1 MEVRQPAAPHF
12 YSGDCVRST
21 ERFLEG
27 FTPPTFPEQVV
38 AGVVPHAGWQYSGA
52 VAAKVYESIRRK
64 NIPSTFVLFGAV
76 HRRLNPKHA
85 VYATGAWATPLG
97 DVAIDEELAAAILE
111 QTAEWAVDNPQAHE
125 EEHAIEVQ
133 VPFIRHLFPGATIV
147 PISVNPTEQA
157 VPFGRRVGQILKE
170 QRRRTVVIGSTDLT
184 HYGEPYRFIPAGFGA
199 RAHQWLQAN
208 DARILHLAE
217 QMQAEELV
225 PEAARHQNACGP
237 GALAA
242 TVAAARAL
250 GTERGYLLDYT
261 TSYDVAPER
270 VFRIAVGYAGLLF

>member
-12 YSGDCVRST
+12 YSGDCVRSVQQ
-21 ERFLEG
+21 FLAG
-27 FTPPTFPEQVV
+27 FTPPTVPEQIL

-52 VAAKVYESIRRK
+52 VAAQVYESIRR
-64 NIPSTFVLFGAV
+64 NDSPSTFVIFGAV
-76 HRRLNPKHA
+76 HRRMDPKHA

-97 DVAIDEELAAAILE
+97 DVAIDEELAAAILG
-111 QTAEWAVDNPQAHE
+111 QTSEWAADNPQAHE

-133 VPFIRHLFPGATIV
+133 LPFIRHLFPGAKIV

-157 VPFGRRVGQILKE
+157 VPFGRRVGELLRG
-170 QRRRTVVIGSTDLT
+170 QRRRAVVIGSTDLT
-184 HYGEPYRFIPAGFGA
+184 HYGEPYRFTPAGFGV
-199 RAHQWLQAN
+199 RAHEWLRAN
-208 DARILHLAE
+208 DARILRLAE

-242 TVAAARAL
+242 TVAAAQTL
-250 GTERGYLLDYT
+250 GAERGYLLDYT
-261 TSYDVAPER
+261 TSYDVVPEP
-270 VFRIAVGYAGLLF
+270 VFRMAVGYAGLLF